1 MRMSANIYSFYLYI
15 KQNSILSNLISVKN
29 NLKNTLIFTI
39 CTKIPINSDFL
50 TVFYFFNRRKKSK
63 ITNKNA
69 KTSDFYIEKAI
80 YVEFPTVCAKNIDIL
95 RIRD

>member
-1 MRMSANIYSFYLYI
+1 MRMGANIYRFYYI
-15 KQNSILSNLISVKN
+15 YQTKFYSVKLNKRKN

-69 KTSDFYIEKAI
+69 KTSDFYMEKAI
-80 YVEFPTVCAKNIDIL
+80 YVEFPTVCAKKH
-95 RIRD
+95 